1 MLSDKTRVL
10 AYKTAI
16 FNSKEKFQDK
26 IVMDIGAGS
35 GTMIR
40 YFQNSHI

>member
-10 AYKTAI
+10 AFKNAI
-16 FNSKEKFQDK
+16 FNLKEKFQGK

-35 GTMIR
+35 GTISL
-40 YFQNSHI
+40 FKNFCI

>member
-10 AYKTAI
+10 TYKTAI
-16 FNSKEKFQDK
+16 FNSKEKFQNK

-35 GTMIR
+35 GITISL
-40 YFQNSHI
+40 FQDSCI